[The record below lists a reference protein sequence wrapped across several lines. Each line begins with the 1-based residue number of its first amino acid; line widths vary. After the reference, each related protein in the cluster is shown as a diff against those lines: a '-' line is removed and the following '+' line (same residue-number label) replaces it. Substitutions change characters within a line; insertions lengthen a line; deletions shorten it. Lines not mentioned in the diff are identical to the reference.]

1 MGPVV
6 SELEPVRPDRTKGQI
21 ALVEIEFLIV

>member
-6 SELEPVRPDRTKGQI
+6 SELG
-21 ALVEIEFLIV
+21 AHG